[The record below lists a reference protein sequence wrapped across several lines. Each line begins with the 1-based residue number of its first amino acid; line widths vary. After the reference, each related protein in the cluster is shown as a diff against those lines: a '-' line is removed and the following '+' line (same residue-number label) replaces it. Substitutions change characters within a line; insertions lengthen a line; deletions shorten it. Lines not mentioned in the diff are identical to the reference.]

1 MAKAKLNNSIFSIL
15 SETVKLYCVNF
26 PQFAKYMLFPVL
38 GQVIGLAWI
47 FGMAN
52 IYTNNLPLL
61 IEEFPAFNDFSTI
74 VFCVILIV
82 VPGMIVWM
90 KAFWDYLVAYGALN
104 SMTESAISTGKVYD
118 FPAHNSLITQKTIKY
133 VGLWC
138 LYGIFGLLAINPL
151 LWVLGGIFFIY
162 FILIFQ
168 VFTFESDISI
178 TGCFKRSFELI
189 KGNFARTFIIMFV
202 IGVFTHFLFVEG
214 FSVFFD
220 FTKLTDLTVG
230 FFENWV
236 TQIPLDSINECL
248 INVNHGAIIL
258 TPLNISQFLAYLV
271 VGFIV
276 ISFTLP
282 IRSICWTLWYKVLS
296 ENSSSIKGKKSS
308 TKGYKKVKKLDK
320 NILDRATREE
330 DY

>member
-1 MAKAKLNNSIFSIL
+1 MSRAKLNNSIFSVL
-15 SETVKLYCVNF
+15 SEAVKLYCVNF

-38 GQVIGLAWI
+38 GQVVGLAWI

-52 IYTNNLPLL
+52 LYTSNLPLL

-74 VFCVILIV
+74 ILCVILIV

-104 SMTESAISTGKVYD
+104 SMTESALNTGKVYD
-118 FPAHNSLITQKTIKY
+118 FPAHNSLITRRTFKY
-133 VGLWC
+133 VGLWL

-168 VFTFESDISI
+168 IFTFETDATI

-189 KGNFARTFIIMFV
+189 KGNFARTFVIMAV
-202 IGVFTHFLFVEG
+202 VGLFTHFLFVEG

-220 FTKLTDLTVG
+220 FTKLTDVLVG

-236 TQIPLDSINECL
+236 TTIPLEPVNQWL
-248 INVNHGAIIL
+248 ININPGATLL
-258 TPLNISQFLAYLV
+258 TPLNISQFLAYQV
-271 VGFIV
+271 VGFVV

-282 IRSICWTLWYKVLS
+282 LRSICWTLWYKVLS
-296 ENSSSIKGKKSS
+296 ENSGSRQERKSAGKNSR
-308 TKGYKKVKKLDK
+308 KVKKLDK
-320 NILDRATREE
+320 NIIDRATRKE
-330 DY
+330 D

>member
-1 MAKAKLNNSIFSIL
+1 MPKAKVNNGIFSVL
-15 SETVKLYCVNF
+15 SETAKLYCLNF

-47 FGMAN
+47 FGMAGV
-52 IYTNNLPLL
+52 YTANLPLL
-61 IEEFPAFNDFSTI
+61 IEEFPAFNDFSVI
-74 VFCVILIV
+74 ILCVILIV

-104 SMTESAISTGKVYD
+104 SMTESALNTGKVYD
-118 FPAHNSLITQKTIKY
+118 FPAHNSLITQRTAKY
-133 VGLWC
+133 LGLWL
-138 LYGIFGLLAINPL
+138 LYGIFGLLALNPL

-168 VFTFESDISI
+168 VFTFEPEASV

-189 KGNFARTFIIMFV
+189 KGNFARTFVIMAV

-220 FTKLTDLTVG
+220 FTKLTDVLVG
-230 FFENWV
+230 FFESWV
-236 TQIPLDSINECL
+236 TTIPLDPVNEKL
-248 INVNHGAIIL
+248 IELNPGATLL
-258 TPLNISQFLAYLV
+258 TPLNISQFLAYQV
-271 VGFIV
+271 VGFVV

-282 IRSICWTLWYKVLS
+282 VRSICWTLWYKVLNES
-296 ENSSSIKGKKSS
+296 SGSGVRKSSSKNAR
-308 TKGYKKVKKLDK
+308 KVKKLDK
-320 NILDRATREE
+320 NIIERANRK
-330 DY
+330 DD